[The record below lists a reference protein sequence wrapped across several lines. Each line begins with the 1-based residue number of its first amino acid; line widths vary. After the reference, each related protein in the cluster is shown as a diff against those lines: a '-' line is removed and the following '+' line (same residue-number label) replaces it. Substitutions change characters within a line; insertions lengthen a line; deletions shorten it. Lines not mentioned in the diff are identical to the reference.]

1 VAGNKDKDGVDGL
14 NFNSSVNRQAYL
26 DMRRDQESRA
36 GADNAVSSNPDSEE
50 SMNKLFAK
58 ADAQR
63 EQEVS
68 DYRSQQQRAAYVKS
82 QRDYF
87 ESVSEGMSAA
97 SIVERGGAQLAS
109 TTSIESGAAGI
120 IGAGGE
126 RKGSRQTIESGA
138 EGIVAAGG
146 RKTGPHLGIGATFR
160 DQYMAVKWGAG
171 MQAYR
176 TLGRAY
182 QRAEREKKKNDGGL
196 TAARRHEGGRD
207 FFPNRPMFKVGP
219 VTFNTMRFDGV
230 TPIVGTYSAAEEG
243 WPQNDVSTNPT
254 IERSMRSAARVW
266 RLTNSQ

>member
-1 VAGNKDKDGVDGL
+1 MAGSKDKDGVDGL

-36 GADNAVSSNPDSEE
+36 RPDDAVSSNPDSEE
-50 SMNKLFAK
+50 SMNKHFAK

-63 EQEVS
+63 QQEVS

-120 IGAGGE
+120 VAAGGE
-126 RKGSRQTIESGA
+126 RKGSVQTIEGGA
-138 EGIVAAGG
+138 DGIAAAGG
-146 RKTGPHLGIGATFR
+146 RKTGPHLGIGASFKE
-160 DQYMAVKWGAG
+160 QYQAVRWGSG

-182 QRAEREKKKNDGGL
+182 QRAQREKKKNDGGL
-196 TAARRHEGGRD
+196 TAARQPYSAKEYFPTRPVFTIGGVSYGT
-207 FFPNRPMFKVGP
+207 M
-219 VTFNTMRFDGV
+219 TFEGV
-230 TPIVGTYSAAEEG
+230 TPITGVYSACEIG
-243 WPQNDVSTNPT
+243 WPKNT
-254 IERSMRSAARVW
+254 IGEGDPFQRHIMQAG
-266 RLTNSQ
+266 RLSRKTSFA